1 MAAIELSP
9 AHQSI
14 LRELNA
20 TLTQLDDDATVMV
33 LCNGKIPDAGP
44 EGGDFYAFVD
54 IKAAR
59 LIDFYDAIRAGRELK
74 LGEYGEI
81 VRSGL
86 GVEPPSDVRREMEE
100 HHNVDYALG
109 EKLRFLF
116 GV

>member
-1 MAAIELSP
+1 MMGTAMAELSP

-14 LRELNA
+14 LRELNT
-20 TLTQLDDDATVMV
+20 TLSQLEDDATVMV
-33 LCNGKIPDAGP
+33 LCNGKLPTGQ
-44 EGGDFYAFVD
+44 DFFAFVD

-59 LIDFYDAIRAGRELK
+59 LVDFYDAIRAGRELK

-81 VRSGL
+81 IRSGL